1 MTEPR
6 DSQTL
11 PPLAPVEPMPPLA
24 PSAPRRPDPTPFRS
38 AWMTA
43 GVAAGS
49 SLAALIVGP
58 MAAVELNPT
67 GALTADGAPLST
79 PQYIYLRPGEQA
91 PDGAAVLRLDPITVL
106 GSPDPGAAIIVTP
119 PRETIVVRLAPGQT
133 PPPGAIVRYEGS
145 VPPAATTPP
154 ASTAPAPSNAPAAT
168 PRPTPRP
175 TPQPTP
181 PPTRQSGG

>member
-1 MTEPR
+1 MTESRP
-6 DSQTL
+6 DQ
-11 PPLAPVEPMPPLA
+11 PLAPVEPTPPS
-24 PSAPRRPDPTPFRS
+24 PTSTPRRPDPTPFRS
-38 AWMTA
+38 AWLTA

-58 MAAVELNPT
+58 MAAVELSPT
-67 GALTADGAPLST
+67 GELTADGAPV
-79 PQYIYLRPGEQA
+79 PAPEYVYLRPGEQA
-91 PDGAAVLRLDPITVL
+91 PDGATVMRLDPITVI
-106 GSPDPGAAIIVTP
+106 GSPDPGAAIIITP
-119 PRETIVVRLAPGQT
+119 PRETVVVHLAPGQT
-133 PPPGAIVRYEGS
+133 PPPGAIVREEGR

-154 ASTAPAPSNAPAAT
+154 ASSAPPPADPPAAT